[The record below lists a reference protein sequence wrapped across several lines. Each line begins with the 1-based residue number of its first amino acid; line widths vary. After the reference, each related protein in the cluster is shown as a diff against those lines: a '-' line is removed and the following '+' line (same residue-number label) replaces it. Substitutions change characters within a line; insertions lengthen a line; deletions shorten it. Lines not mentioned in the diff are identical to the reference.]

1 VTDFVQSTYGS
12 KADNSS
18 SNHVSTTIMRFSY
31 SLWTLKSPPTLL
43 VHHLSRLFNA
53 TDTGWA
59 LILQNDHV
67 TLAMNK
73 SNGIIDLVVF
83 DGISIL
89 LSITPQPSDP
99 TLMRTMRPSRMA
111 TIREVMSE
119 LRDRQWYRLVW
130 AAVWRNDHESA

>member
-1 VTDFVQSTYGS
+1 MTDFVQSTYGS

-31 SLWTLKSPPTLL
+31 SLWTSNLL
-43 VHHLSRLFNA
+43 LLSSFTTSLAFLNP

-83 DGISIL
+83 DAISIL
-89 LSITPQPSDP
+89 LSITPQPSDS

-130 AAVWRNDHESA
+130 AVVWRNDHESA